1 LSHAFFE
8 ANDDDDDDDD
18 NGRPDMIIR
27 KEKGKACVLTYVA
40 IPADRNVT
48 QKAAE
53 NKLQYNILCTEI
65 QQMYDHT
72 GNDWNHRNSN
82 KMFTETFGSRTG
94 ETFNRFGGKK
104 RQLHLEY
111 HT

>member
-1 LSHAFFE
+1 MY
-8 ANDDDDDDDD
+8 D
-18 NGRPDMIIR
+18 NW
-27 KEKGKACVLTYVA
+27 KEKRESMDSDRLA

-53 NKLQYNILCTEI
+53 NKLQYNISCTEI

-72 GNDWNHRNSN
+72 GNDWSHRNSN

-94 ETFNRFGGKK
+94 KTFNRFSTKD
-104 RQLHLEY
+104 RC
-111 HT
+111 T